1 MQIHLLLLSLS
12 MQITAAVLALYALY
26 YSPER
31 VARREARRIREE
43 RLGERLRALF
53 EDELQ

>member
-12 MQITAAVLALYALY
+12 MQITAAALALYALY

-31 VARREARRIREE
+31 VSRREARRIREE

>member
-12 MQITAAVLALYALY
+12 MQITAAALALYALY

-31 VARREARRIREE
+31 VARREARRLREE